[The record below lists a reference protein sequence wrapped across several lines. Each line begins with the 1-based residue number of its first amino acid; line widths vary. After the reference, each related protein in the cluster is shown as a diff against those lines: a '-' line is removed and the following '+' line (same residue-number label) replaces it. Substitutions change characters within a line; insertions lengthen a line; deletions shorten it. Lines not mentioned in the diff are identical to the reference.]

1 MHQYPHKFNLFIFN
15 KLCPVVNPS
24 DTVWVWKMKVLCAC
38 FHFVIPFLFS
48 FLLCEKLWKV
58 GIQADGMKNVLHG
71 VVRSSKVIFATL
83 PLYSKFTFPN
93 IREKMVRWKSSW
105 FMFFLS
111 AILMQRQLLW
121 GKYHCEII
129 YLKGAKYIFDTNC
142 LLLLG
147 VQINKGKIT
156 VFLMKMLTHLTYFP
170 KEAFKEQWFCSH
182 LILMYLTA
190 IIFNCQTSSYWR
202 SYFHLWTLLLKKNLR
217 YTTLYL
223 RISGSE
229 QPWEI
234 LYIYW
239 TMYGLV
245 WHIFSE
251 VSRQG
256 ELSSECSSTR
266 SSVFI
271 LQ

>member
-1 MHQYPHKFNLFIFN
+1 MGFGRWGN
-15 KLCPVVNPS
+15 CV
-24 DTVWVWKMKVLCAC
+24 C

-48 FLLCEKLWKV
+48 FLLHEKLWKV

-83 PLYSKFTFPN
+83 PFYSKFTYYN
-93 IREKMVRWKSSW
+93 IKKKMVRWKSSW
-105 FMFFLS
+105 FVGLLS
-111 AILMQRQLLW
+111 TILIQRQLLW

-142 LLLLG
+142 LLLPG
-147 VQINKGKIT
+147 VKVNKGKIT
-156 VFLMKMLTHLTYFP
+156 VFLMKMLAHLTYFP

-190 IIFNCQTSSYWR
+190 ISLNRQTSNYWR
-202 SYFHLWTLLLKKNLR
+202 SYFHLWTLLLKKSLR

-223 RISGSE
+223 LISGSE

-234 LYIYW
+234 LCIYW
-239 TMYGLV
+239 TIYGLV

-251 VSRQG
+251 ASRQG
-256 ELSSECSSTR
+256 NFFSECNSTR